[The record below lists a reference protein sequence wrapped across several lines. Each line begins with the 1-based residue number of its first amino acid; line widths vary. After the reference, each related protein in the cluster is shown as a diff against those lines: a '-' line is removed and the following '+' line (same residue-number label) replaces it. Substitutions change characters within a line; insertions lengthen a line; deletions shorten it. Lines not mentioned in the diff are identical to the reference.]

1 MDPCET
7 PQAAALGSVDF
18 IEDQDLISFGTSTST
33 SKQKSKV
40 HTLASGEDRSR
51 AEGYISR
58 RGSELALK
66 HLCEKFGASLFE
78 KIPKL
83 WDCLTEVLKPGTP
96 VGLASSDPNHTPLV
110 IEPLKDPQT
119 LINNIQVL
127 TIFSLSD

>member
-7 PQAAALGSVDF
+7 PQAAALSSVDF
-18 IEDQDLISFGTSTST
+18 IEEQDLISFGTSTS
-33 SKQKSKV
+33 KQKSKF

-51 AEGYISR
+51 VEGYISR

-66 HLCEKFGASLFE
+66 HMCEKFGASLFE

-83 WDCLTEVLKPGTP
+83 WDCLTEVLKPGSP
-96 VGLASSDPNHTPLV
+96 VGLASSDAKHISLV
-110 IEPLKDPQT
+110 IEPVKDPQT

>member
-40 HTLASGEDRSR
+40 QTLASAEDRSR

-96 VGLASSDPNHTPLV
+96 VGLALSDPNHTPLV

>member
-7 PQAAALGSVDF
+7 PQAAALGSVAF
-18 IEDQDLISFGTSTST
+18 IEDQYLISFGTSTST

-40 HTLASGEDRSR
+40 QTLASAEDRSR

-66 HLCEKFGASLFE
+66 HLCEKFGASLFD

-83 WDCLTEVLKPGTP
+83 WDCLTEVLKPGTL